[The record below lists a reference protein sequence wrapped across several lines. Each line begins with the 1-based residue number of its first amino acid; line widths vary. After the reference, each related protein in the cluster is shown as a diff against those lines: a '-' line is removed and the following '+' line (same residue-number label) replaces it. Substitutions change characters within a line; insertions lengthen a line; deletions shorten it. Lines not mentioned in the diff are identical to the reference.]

1 VRVGHERMP
10 GLTGTKVALHV
21 LRMTIL
27 AIIAAGL
34 AACGQTDGGGI
45 SAASTPLSKEA
56 VKLMADKGMT
66 PGSPIFIR
74 VFKEESELEVW
85 KARDD
90 GHFYHFK
97 TYPICNWSGDLGPK
111 LTQGDRQA
119 PEGFY
124 TVTSAQMNPNS
135 NYYLSFNVGF
145 PNSYD
150 KAFGR
155 TGSDVMVHGNCKSAG
170 CYAMT
175 DGLIEEIYGIAREAF
190 TGGQKSFQLHAY
202 PFRMTAANMERHKES
217 QWSGFWKTLKQG
229 YDYFEV
235 ARQPPPIAVCSK
247 QYVVNAR
254 FTGGTPGDAASPC
267 PPFVRPQPELWV
279 SNDDF
284 SNPALTKLAKAPGIK
299 TRNLVAEAS
308 FASQTGQPAG
318 NSPAATGW
326 DATTSGKMG
335 LGGAV
340 SGFTGSN

>member
-1 VRVGHERMP
+1 MLWGTTELP
-10 GLTGTKVALHV
+10 GLTGSKVALHF
-21 LRMTIL
+21 LRIMLL
-27 AIIAAGL
+27 AVIAAGL
-34 AACGQTDGGGI
+34 AACGQTDGGGGI
-45 SAASTPLSKEA
+45 SPAATPLSREA
-56 VKLMADKGMT
+56 VKLMSDKGMA

-97 TYPICNWSGDLGPK
+97 TYPICDWSGDLGPK
-111 LTQGDRQA
+111 LSQGDRQA

-124 TVTSAQMNPNS
+124 TVSSAQMNPNS

-155 TGSDVMVHGNCKSAG
+155 TGGDVMVHGNCKSAG

-175 DGLIEEIYGIAREAF
+175 DGLIEEIYGLAREAF

-202 PFRMTAANMERHKES
+202 PFRMTAANMERHKDS
-217 QWSGFWKTLKQG
+217 KWIGFWKTLKQG

-235 ARQPPPIAVCSK
+235 TRQPPAVAVCAK
-247 QYVVNAR
+247 QYIVNAR
-254 FTGGTPGDAASPC
+254 FTQGAPEDAVAPC
-267 PPFVRPQPELWV
+267 PPFVHPQPELYV
-279 SNDDF
+279 SNDDLT
-284 SNPALTKLAKAPGIK
+284 NPALSKMAKAPGIK
-299 TRNLVAEAS
+299 TRNLTAEAS
-308 FASQTGQPAG
+308 FASQAGHPAG
-318 NSPAATGW
+318 TAPAATGW

-335 LGGAV
+335 FGG
-340 SGFTGSN
+340 N